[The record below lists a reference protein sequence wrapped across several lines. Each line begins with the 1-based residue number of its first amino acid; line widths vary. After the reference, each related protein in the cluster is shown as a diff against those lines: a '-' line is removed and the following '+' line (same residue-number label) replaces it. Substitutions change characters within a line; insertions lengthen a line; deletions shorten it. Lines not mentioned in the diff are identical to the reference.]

1 MLVAGTFLLSAFCA
15 SIAITSAPS
24 IELGRVTGRVT
35 RNGQPMPNLWVDIG
49 PINGG
54 RPGEG
59 FTNVDGWYELWYTSE
74 KKGAWVGR
82 HRAVIGRGGQVDDQ
96 GVPTP
101 SIVMYSRE
109 IDVDHGDNVINF
121 ELPAVPDPEPAK
133 TDAKESSTLTP
144 EPAEAGPVQNE

>member
-1 MLVAGTFLLSAFCA
+1 MSAVRLLHVAAAAFMLVAGTFLLSAFCA

-59 FTNVDGWYELWYTSE
+59 FTNTDGWYELWYTSE

-82 HRAVIGRGGQVDDQ
+82 HRAVIGRGGQIDDQ

-101 SIVMYSRE
+101 SIVMYSRNRRRPRRQR
-109 IDVDHGDNVINF
+109 DQ
-121 ELPAVPDPEPAK
+121 LRA
-133 TDAKESSTLTP
+133 
-144 EPAEAGPVQNE
+144 AGRPRA